1 MARATDTAYEALR
14 QMILSGEA
22 EAGSRLGE
30 AELADALGLSR
41 TPVREALQRL
51 GADGLV
57 EVLPHRGARVVS
69 WTRDDLTE
77 IFELRGL
84 LEPYAAARAARL
96 GLDEPA
102 LAELRALCDGM
113 EQAVADGALG
123 RVAQLN
129 SRFHAA
135 IIGASGNRR
144 LPTMLASV
152 MHAPLILG
160 TFRRYDAEAMARSMN
175 HHREVVSALT
185 AGDPAWA
192 ESVMR
197 SHVRAAAAH
206 LDADLSGA
214 GAEITDDGAEIT
226 DEDAEIT
233 DDMTGDVGSD
243 VPSDGER

>member
-1 MARATDTAYEALR
+1 MPRATDTAYEAVR

-30 AELADALGLSR
+30 VELAETLGLSR

-57 EVLPHRGARVVS
+57 EVLPHRGARVVR
-69 WTRDDLTE
+69 WTQDDLVE
-77 IFELRGL
+77 IFELRAL

-96 GLDEPA
+96 GQDEA
-102 LAELRALCDGM
+102 VLAELNAQCAAMERA
-113 EQAVADGALG
+113 AADGDLA

-135 IIGASGNRR
+135 VIDASGNRR
-144 LPTMLASV
+144 LPTMLTSV

-160 TFRRYDAEAMARSMN
+160 TFRRYDEPAMARSMN
-175 HHREVVSALT
+175 HHRELVAAIT
-185 AGDPAWA
+185 ERDPDWA

-197 SHVRAAAAH
+197 AHIRAAAA
-206 LDADLSGA
+206 LLSPAPGAA
-214 GAEITDDGAEIT
+214 GAQEA
-226 DEDAEIT
+226 
-233 DDMTGDVGSD
+233 
-243 VPSDGER
+243 

>member
-1 MARATDTAYEALR
+1 MPRATDTAYEAVR

-30 AELADALGLSR
+30 AELAETLGLSR

-57 EVLPHRGARVVS
+57 DVLPHRGARVAR
-69 WTRDDLTE
+69 WTRDDLAE
-77 IFELRGL
+77 IFELRSL

-96 GLDEPA
+96 GRDETV
-102 LAELRALCDGM
+102 LAELRGHCSAM
-113 EQAVADGALG
+113 ERAAADGDLA

-135 IIGASGNRR
+135 LNDASGNRR
-144 LPTMLASV
+144 LPAMLTSV

-175 HHREVVSALT
+175 HHRELVAALT
-185 AGDPAWA
+185 ARDPAWA

-197 SHVRAAAAH
+197 AHVRAAAAS
-206 LDADLSGA
+206 LNS
-214 GAEITDDGAEIT
+214 
-226 DEDAEIT
+226 DE
-233 DDMTGDVGSD
+233 
-243 VPSDGER
+243 ER

>member
-1 MARATDTAYEALR
+1 MPRATDTAYEAVR

-30 AELADALGLSR
+30 AELAETLGLSR

-57 EVLPHRGARVVS
+57 DVLPHRGARVAR
-69 WTRDDLTE
+69 WTRDDLAE
-77 IFELRGL
+77 IFELRSL

-96 GLDEPA
+96 GRDEA
-102 LAELRALCDGM
+102 VLTELRGHCAAM
-113 EQAVADGALG
+113 ERAAADGDLA

-135 IIGASGNRR
+135 LIDASGNRR
-144 LPTMLASV
+144 LPAMLTSV

-175 HHREVVSALT
+175 HHRELVAALT
-185 AGDPAWA
+185 ARDPAWA

-197 SHVRAAAAH
+197 AHVRAAAAS
-206 LDADLSGA
+206 LTS
-214 GAEITDDGAEIT
+214 
-226 DEDAEIT
+226 DE
-233 DDMTGDVGSD
+233 
-243 VPSDGER
+243 ER

>member
-1 MARATDTAYEALR
+1 MPRATDTAYEAVR

-30 AELADALGLSR
+30 AELAETLGLSR

-57 EVLPHRGARVVS
+57 DVLPHRGARVAR
-69 WTRDDLTE
+69 WTRDDLAE
-77 IFELRGL
+77 IFELRSL

-96 GLDEPA
+96 GRDEA
-102 LAELRALCDGM
+102 VLAELGGHCAAMERA
-113 EQAVADGALG
+113 AADGDLA

-135 IIGASGNRR
+135 LIDASGNRR
-144 LPTMLASV
+144 LPAMLTSV

-175 HHREVVSALT
+175 HHRELVAALT
-185 AGDPAWA
+185 ARDPAWA

-197 SHVRAAAAH
+197 AHVRAAAAS
-206 LDADLSGA
+206 LNS
-214 GAEITDDGAEIT
+214 
-226 DEDAEIT
+226 DE
-233 DDMTGDVGSD
+233 
-243 VPSDGER
+243 ER